1 MKLLSVPLAR
11 TVWTFDV
18 AEINPRGKNI
28 FSDLIP
34 ELIARYDF
42 KNAPEEGGD
51 FSKGM
56 AFTLGTFAN
65 RNHDHVQVG
74 LTIWSDGIAAD
85 AYSSTDDSDE
95 FLEAAI
101 KVLPELGYYF
111 DPAMVRYKAHNSQV
125 IVKCQNNLSALNP
138 RLEGFIKRLSASVD
152 PQLVFE
158 CSAIEFW
165 PDQTRTPRP
174 ANFSFQRKNGTAF
187 ADNRYWS
194 QAGMPTQKHLE
205 LLEELE
211 AMLS

>member
-1 MKLLSVPLAR
+1 MKLLSVNLAR

-28 FSDLIP
+28 FSDLVP
-34 ELIARYDF
+34 ELIARYNF
-42 KNAPEEGGD
+42 KKAPEEGGD

-56 AFTLGTFAN
+56 IFTLGTFEN
-65 RNHDHVQVG
+65 RNHDDLQVG

-95 FLEAAI
+95 FLEGAI
-101 KVLPELGYYF
+101 KVLPELGYHF
-111 DPAMVRYKAHNSQV
+111 EPAMVRYKARNSQV
-125 IVKCQNNLSALNP
+125 IVKCQNKLSTLNP
-138 RLEGFIKRLSASVD
+138 RLDGFIKKLSASVD

-165 PDQTRTPRP
+165 PDQTRALRP
-174 ANFSFQRKNGTAF
+174 VNFSLQRKLGTAF
-187 ADNRYWS
+187 SDNRYWS
-194 QAGMPTQKHLE
+194 QAGMATQKHLE

-211 AMLS
+211 AILS